1 MGRAGKAAGLR
12 TACEAFADRAYRPD
26 GTLVPRTQPGAVI
39 DDVAQVLARVAEIA
53 LERAVIAIDGTR
65 VPITLDTICVHGDT
79 PGAAGLA
86 ARIRATLA
94 ASGFDVKSIGQP

>member
-1 MGRAGKAAGLR
+1 
-12 TACEAFADRAYRPD
+12 
-26 GTLVPRTQPGAVI
+26 
-39 DDVAQVLARVAEIA
+39 
-53 LERAVIAIDGTR
+53 VIAIDGTR

-94 ASGFDVKSIGQP
+94 ASGIDVKSIGQP